1 MPIQVLLHPVVYHAI
16 SHTPLGPLAAIAYVA
31 VAIAVTLVTMRRP
44 SYGVCALVAIQ
55 PFAFYRDIFGT
66 TITFPKVVL
75 LAVILGLS
83 ARPGAFASLR
93 EPAARRLL
101 IAALLVAAA
110 TALSIAQATYLRPAV
125 RETLKALE
133 YAALFATAYAA
144 YRSDPNPRMLR
155 AAIVAVTIAVTLLAL
170 SQELL
175 GAPSGLYLNGHPAPR
190 IAGPLEGPN
199 QLAGYLDIS
208 LPLLFALAIEEAT
221 PALLIA
227 LFLAVCTDV
236 LTFSRAGAVGA
247 LAGTLTIALVYRRN
261 LGPPLLAMLGGLAA
275 GGAVASLWD
284 YTTHASPFLRGGAIH
299 GTNYSG
305 GVGTRA
311 ELWRA
316 AYELW
321 RRRPFFGVGAGNYQ
335 LELPLAGLHG
345 VRAHANSLYIQ
356 SLVEG
361 GIPSLAATLYMVWT
375 SIASFARERAAA
387 PLIAA
392 AFAASIA
399 LALHQIVD
407 YLIFYPKIGG
417 WWFVVLALGAAELSR
432 TARTHA

>member
-1 MPIQVLLHPVVYHAI
+1 MSIQALLHSIAYHAA

-133 YAALFATAYAA
+133 YAALFATVYAA

-155 AAIVAVTIAVTLLAL
+155 AAIAGVSIAVTLLAL

-190 IAGPLEGPN
+190 IAGPLEGPI

-236 LTFSRAGAVGA
+236 LTFSRAGAIGA

-261 LGPPLLAMLGGLAA
+261 LGAPLLAMLGGLAV
-275 GGAVASLWD
+275 GGTVASLWA
-284 YTTHASPFLRGGAIH
+284 YSTHASPLLRGG
-299 GTNYSG
+299 
-305 GVGTRA
+305 
-311 ELWRA
+311 
-316 AYELW
+316 
-321 RRRPFFGVGAGNYQ
+321 
-335 LELPLAGLHG
+335 
-345 VRAHANSLYIQ
+345 VRTHANSLYIQ

-361 GIPSLAATLYMVWT
+361 GIPLLAATLYMVWS

-387 PLIAA
+387 PLVAG

-407 YLIFYPKIGG
+407 YLIFYPKVGG
-417 WWFVVLALGAAELSR
+417 WWFVVLALGAAELAR